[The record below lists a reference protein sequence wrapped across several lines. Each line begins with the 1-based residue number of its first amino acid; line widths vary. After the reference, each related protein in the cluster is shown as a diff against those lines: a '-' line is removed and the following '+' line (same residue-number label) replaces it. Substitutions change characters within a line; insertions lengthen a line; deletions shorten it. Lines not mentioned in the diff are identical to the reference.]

1 MSANKIHES
10 MAVPYSAQKMYE
22 LVNDVE
28 SYPSF
33 LPWCHETKILEKTS
47 DYLIARV
54 TAAAKG
60 IQKSFTTKNTW
71 KPYEVIMMELVEGP
85 FKQFSAAWHFKSIS
99 VNQSVISLDM
109 EFEFSSKMM
118 SLLLGKFLNRGL
130 SHMIDAFSV
139 RAKELYGS

>member
-1 MSANKIHES
+1 MKNKIHES
-10 MAVPYSAQKMYE
+10 MTVSYSAKQMYE

-28 SYPSF
+28 SYSSF
-33 LPWCHETKILEKTS
+33 LPWCHEAKILEKTP

-60 IQKSFTTKNTW
+60 IKKSFTTKNTFIPHENIVM
-71 KPYEVIMMELVEGP
+71 KLVEGP
-85 FKQFSAAWHFKSIS
+85 FKHFSAAWHFKSIAA
-99 VNQSVISLDM
+99 NQSVISLEM

-130 SHMIDAFSV
+130 SQMIEAFSL